1 MGEKTNIYDLGNG
14 VCIFCEFE
22 RAEEW
27 CNNCATWLCRD
38 CRRNSHSTLDER
50 NHDVTSLD
58 DVIQYQGVWHKICAK
73 TTWNHLNEGRHLQK
87 LDKILQF
94 VQDDVEKGTEHI
106 TQQRARVSASWH
118 HCSKFTRLAT
128 RKTAKALQKTASCAR
143 SLLAARRN
151 SRSSSSR
158 SFFPG

>member
-58 DVIQYQGVWHKICAK
+58 DVIQYQGVWYKICAK

-106 TQQRARVSASWH
+106 TQQRARVSAS
-118 HCSKFTRLAT
+118 LASMLSICKT
-128 RKTAKALQKTASCAR
+128 FDLDVREDRKSTAKNKELYQIIDDSKKEFQE
-143 SLLAARRN
+143 LV
-151 SRSSSSR
+151 
-158 SFFPG
+158 